1 MGNFDKS
8 ELLRQLP
15 AVHEVLQAPPVAGLL
30 AVYPRS
36 MVTEAVRAVLGGIR
50 RQIAAGE
57 SLPVPSEAELLLF
70 VAREAGKAVERE
82 ARPNLRRVINATGVV
97 LHTNL
102 GRAVLSAEAQQ
113 AIQMAASG
121 YTNLELNLETGR
133 RGSRYA
139 AVEGILTRLTGAEA
153 ALVVNNNAAAVLLA
167 LGTLAGG
174 KEVIVSR
181 GQLIEIGGSFRI
193 PDVMRQS
200 GAVLVEVGTTNKT
213 YPGDYRRAIS
223 EQTALLL
230 HVHTSNYRIVGFT
243 RETTIAEL
251 VELGREFG
259 LPVMSDL
266 GSGVLVDLEP
276 FGLPGEPTVQQVV
289 ATGADVVTFSGDKLL
304 GGPQAG
310 IITGKKDL
318 LERMKKNPLTRAVRI
333 DKFTVAALEA
343 TLRAY
348 LDDERATGEIPIL
361 KMLTAGKDGLE
372 PCARELARLLNA
384 QAGDRAEI
392 KVEQVIS
399 RVGGGALPT
408 AELPSFA
415 VALRPANISAEE
427 LGRRLREGN
436 PAVLGRIQE
445 DILLLDVRTLQERE
459 NELIAGAIK
468 NALEA
473 GLGMANGQPG

>member
-1 MGNFDKS
+1 MSNLNKS
-8 ELLRQLP
+8 ELLRKLP
-15 AVHEVLQAPPVAGLL
+15 AVHEVLQVPGVAGLL
-30 AVYPRS
+30 AVYPRAV
-36 MVTEAVRAVLGGIR
+36 VTEAVRAVLDGIR
-50 RQIAAGE
+50 QQIAAAENLPAPAGE
-57 SLPVPSEAELLLF
+57 ELLSF
-70 VAREAGKAVERE
+70 TVRRVQEAVERF

-102 GRAVLSAEAQQ
+102 GRAVLSVRAQQ
-113 AIQMAASG
+113 AVQAAASG

-153 ALVVNNNAAAVLLA
+153 VLAVNNNAAAVLLA
-167 LGTLAGG
+167 LSTLAAG

-200 GAVLVEVGTTNKT
+200 GAVLVETGTTNKT
-213 YPGDYRRAIS
+213 YPDDYRRAVS
-223 EQTALLL
+223 ERTGLLL

-243 RETTIAEL
+243 RETTVAEL
-251 VELGREFG
+251 VEVGREFG

-266 GSGVLVDLEP
+266 GSGVLVDLAL
-276 FGLPGEPTVQQVV
+276 FGLPGEPTVQQAV

-310 IITGKKDL
+310 IIAGRKEL
-318 LERMKKNPLTRAVRI
+318 LEKMKKNPLTRALRI

-348 LDDERATGEIPIL
+348 LDPERAAAEVPVL
-361 KMLTAGKDGLE
+361 KMLTAGKDALE
-372 PCARELARLLNA
+372 RRARELARLLGEYA
-384 QAGDRAEI
+384 AGRAAI
-392 KVEQVIS
+392 TVEQTVS

-408 AELPSFA
+408 ADLLSFA
-415 VALRPANISAEE
+415 AAVKPAEISAEE
-427 LGRRLREGN
+427 LGRRLRRGD

-445 DILLLDVRTLQERE
+445 GLLLLDVRTLQEE
-459 NELIAGAIK
+459 EDEPLAGAVK

-473 GLGMANGQPG
+473 DAGMDDG

>member
-1 MGNFDKS
+1 MGNSNRS
-8 ELLRQLP
+8 ELFRKLP
-15 AVHEVLQAPPVAGLL
+15 AVHEVLQAPLVAALL
-30 AVYPRS
+30 SVHPREL
-36 MVTEAVRAVLGGIR
+36 VTDAVRSVLNRVR
-50 RQIAAGE
+50 RQIVNGE
-57 SLPVPSEAELLLF
+57 DVPASSEDELLLF
-70 VAREAGKAVERE
+70 IVQEVGKEVKRQ
-82 ARPNLRRVINATGVV
+82 ARPHLRRVINATGVV

-102 GRAVLSAEAQQ
+102 GRAVLSSRAQQ

-139 AVEGILTRLTGAEA
+139 AVEGIITRLTGAEA

-167 LGTLAGG
+167 LSTLAGG

-213 YPGDYRRAIS
+213 YPDDYRRAIT
-223 EQTALLL
+223 ERTALLL

-251 VELGREFG
+251 AAVGREFG

-266 GSGVLVDLEP
+266 GSGVLVDLESY
-276 FGLPGEPTVQQVV
+276 GLPGEPTVQQTL
-289 ATGADVVTFSGDKLL
+289 AAGAEVVTFSGDKLL

-310 IITGKKDL
+310 IIAGKKDF
-318 LERMKKNPLTRAVRI
+318 LEKMKKNSLTRALRI

-343 TLRAY
+343 TLYAY
-348 LDDERATGEIPIL
+348 LDIEQAAREIPVLEMLAAGKVVLEERA
-361 KMLTAGKDGLE
+361 
-372 PCARELARLLNA
+372 RQLARILSA
-384 QAGDRAEI
+384 QLGNRAKITIAE
-392 KVEQVIS
+392 VSS

-415 VALRPANISAEE
+415 VALQPAGIPVEE
-427 LGRRLREGN
+427 LGHRLRMGD
-436 PAVLGRIQE
+436 PAVIGRIQE
-445 DILLLDVRTLQERE
+445 DLLLLDVRTLRE
-459 NELIAGAIK
+459 GEGELLGQALKGAF
-468 NALEA
+468 EA
-473 GLGMANGQPG
+473 GLGVSDE

>member
-1 MGNFDKS
+1 VSNSNRS
-8 ELLRQLP
+8 ELFRKLP
-15 AVHEVLQAPPVAGLL
+15 AVHEVLQAPLVAALL
-30 AVYPRS
+30 TVHPREL
-36 MVTEAVRAVLGGIR
+36 VTDAVRSVLNRVR
-50 RQIAAGE
+50 RQIVNGE
-57 SLPVPSEAELLLF
+57 DVPASSEDELLLF
-70 VAREAGKAVERE
+70 IVQEVGKEVKRQ
-82 ARPNLRRVINATGVV
+82 ARPHLRRVINATGVV

-102 GRAVLSAEAQQ
+102 GRAVLSSRAQQ

-139 AVEGILTRLTGAEA
+139 AVEGIITRLTGAEA

-167 LGTLAGG
+167 LSTLAGG
-174 KEVIVSR
+174 REVIVSR

-213 YPGDYRRAIS
+213 YPDDYRRAIT
-223 EQTALLL
+223 ERTALLL

-251 VELGREFG
+251 AAVGREFG

-266 GSGVLVDLEP
+266 GSGVLVDLESY
-276 FGLPGEPTVQQVV
+276 GLPGEPTVQQTLAAGVE
-289 ATGADVVTFSGDKLL
+289 VVTFSGDKLL

-310 IITGKKDL
+310 IIAGKKDF
-318 LERMKKNPLTRAVRI
+318 LEKMKKNPLTRALRI

-343 TLRAY
+343 TLYAY
-348 LDDERATGEIPIL
+348 LDLERAAREIPVL
-361 KMLTAGKDGLE
+361 EMLAAGKVALE
-372 PCARELARLLNA
+372 ERARQLARILSTQLGN
-384 QAGDRAEI
+384 RAKI
-392 KVEQVIS
+392 TIVEVSS

-415 VALRPANISAEE
+415 VALQPAGIPVEE
-427 LGRRLREGN
+427 LGHRLRMGD
-436 PAVLGRIQE
+436 PAVIGRIQE
-445 DILLLDVRTLQERE
+445 DLLLLDVRTLRE
-459 NELIAGAIK
+459 GEGELLSQ
-468 NALEA
+468 ALKDAFEA
-473 GLGMANGQPG
+473 GLGVSDE

>member
-1 MGNFDKS
+1 MSNSNRS
-8 ELLRQLP
+8 ELLRKLP
-15 AVHEVLQAPPVAGLL
+15 AVHEVLQAPLVAALL
-30 AVYPRS
+30 TVHPREL
-36 MVTEAVRAVLGGIR
+36 VTDAVRSVLNRVR
-50 RQIAAGE
+50 RQIVNGE
-57 SLPVPSEAELLLF
+57 DVPASSEAELLLF
-70 VAREAGKAVERE
+70 IVQEVAKEVKRQ
-82 ARPNLRRVINATGVV
+82 ARPHLRRVINATGVV

-102 GRAVLSAEAQQ
+102 GRAVLSSRAQQ

-139 AVEGILTRLTGAEA
+139 AVEGIITRLTGAEA

-167 LGTLAGG
+167 LSTLAGG
-174 KEVIVSR
+174 REVIVSR

-213 YPGDYRRAIS
+213 YPDDYRRAIS
-223 EQTALLL
+223 ERTALLL

-251 VELGREFG
+251 AAVGREFG

-266 GSGVLVDLEP
+266 GSGVLVDLESY
-276 FGLPGEPTVQQVV
+276 GLPGEPTVQQTLT
-289 ATGADVVTFSGDKLL
+289 AGAEVVTFSGDKLL

-310 IITGKKDL
+310 IIAGKKDF
-318 LERMKKNPLTRAVRI
+318 LEKMKKNPLTRALRI

-343 TLRAY
+343 TLYAY
-348 LDDERATGEIPIL
+348 LDIERAAREIPVL
-361 KMLTAGKDGLE
+361 EMLAAGKVVLE
-372 PCARELARLLNA
+372 ERARQLARILSTQLGN
-384 QAGDRAEI
+384 RAKITIAE
-392 KVEQVIS
+392 VSS

-415 VALRPANISAEE
+415 VALQPAGIPVEE
-427 LGRRLREGN
+427 LGHRLRMGD
-436 PAVLGRIQE
+436 PAVIGRIQE
-445 DILLLDVRTLQERE
+445 DLLLLDVRTLRE
-459 NELIAGAIK
+459 GEGELLGQALKGAF
-468 NALEA
+468 EA
-473 GLGMANGQPG
+473 GLGVSDE

>member
-1 MGNFDKS
+1 MSNSNRS
-8 ELLRQLP
+8 ELFRKLP
-15 AVHEVLQAPPVAGLL
+15 AVHEVLQAPLVAALL
-30 AVYPRS
+30 TVHPREL
-36 MVTEAVRAVLGGIR
+36 VTDAVRSVLNRVR
-50 RQIAAGE
+50 RQIVNGE
-57 SLPVPSEAELLLF
+57 DVPASSEDELLLF
-70 VAREAGKAVERE
+70 IVQEVGKEVKRQ
-82 ARPNLRRVINATGVV
+82 ARPHLRRVINATGVV

-102 GRAVLSAEAQQ
+102 GRAVLSSRAQQ

-139 AVEGILTRLTGAEA
+139 AVEGIITRLTGAEA

-167 LGTLAGG
+167 LSTLAGG
-174 KEVIVSR
+174 REVIVSR

-213 YPGDYRRAIS
+213 YPDDYRRAIT
-223 EQTALLL
+223 ERTALLL

-251 VELGREFG
+251 AAVGREFG

-266 GSGVLVDLEP
+266 GSGVLVDLESY
-276 FGLPGEPTVQQVV
+276 GLPGEPTVQQTLAAGVE
-289 ATGADVVTFSGDKLL
+289 VVTFSGDKLL

-310 IITGKKDL
+310 IIAGKKDF
-318 LERMKKNPLTRAVRI
+318 LEKMKKNPLTRALRI

-343 TLRAY
+343 TLYAY
-348 LDDERATGEIPIL
+348 LDLERAAREIPVL
-361 KMLTAGKDGLE
+361 EMLAAGKVALE
-372 PCARELARLLNA
+372 ERARQLARILSTQLGN
-384 QAGDRAEI
+384 RAKI
-392 KVEQVIS
+392 TIVEVSS

-415 VALRPANISAEE
+415 VALQPAGIPVEE
-427 LGRRLREGN
+427 LGHRLRMGD
-436 PAVLGRIQE
+436 PAVIGRIQE
-445 DILLLDVRTLQERE
+445 DLLLLDVRTLRE
-459 NELIAGAIK
+459 GEGELLSQ
-468 NALEA
+468 ALKDAFEA
-473 GLGMANGQPG
+473 GLGVSDE